1 MRNRDLTDRR
11 KEMMAAPTIQVMLVD
26 DHAVVRMGFRLL
38 LESAPDMKV
47 VAEAVSGEDACRIY
61 QEKRPDVV
69 VMDISMPGIGGL
81 EAVNRIVAKDPAA
94 RILVLSAHEDTMHP
108 RRVLKAGA
116 LGYLSKRSAAE
127 ELIQA
132 IRQVAQGKTFIE
144 PGIAQQLAMQQL
156 TGDKNPVDVLS
167 AREFEVFML
176 LAQGKTV
183 ADIAAMLHLSPR
195 TVGTHLYNIKQ
206 KLNASNSAEIALIA
220 MRAGLI
226 ENS

>member
-1 MRNRDLTDRR
+1 MN
-11 KEMMAAPTIQVMLVD
+11 PSTIQVMLVD

-38 LESAPDMKV
+38 IEGTPDMKV
-47 VAEAVSGEDACRIY
+47 VAEAVSGEEAIRIY
-61 QEKRPDVV
+61 QEKHPDVV

-81 EAVNRIVAKDPAA
+81 EAVNRIMAKDPAA

-108 RRVLKAGA
+108 KRVLKAGA
-116 LGYLSKRSAAE
+116 LGYLTKRSAAE

-144 PGIAQQLAMQQL
+144 SGIAQQLAVQQL
-156 TGDKNPVDVLS
+156 TGDKTPVDVLS

-183 ADIAAMLHLSPR
+183 VDIAKVLHLSPR

>member
-1 MRNRDLTDRR
+1 MT
-11 KEMMAAPTIQVMLVD
+11 ASTIQVMLVD

-38 LESAPDMKV
+38 IEGTPDMKV
-47 VAEAVSGEDACRIY
+47 VAEAVSGEEASRIY
-61 QEKRPDVV
+61 QEQHPDVV

-81 EAVNRIVAKDPAA
+81 EAVNRIMAKDPAA

-108 RRVLKAGA
+108 KRVLKAGA
-116 LGYLSKRSAAE
+116 LGYLTKRSAAE

-132 IRQVAQGKTFIE
+132 IRQVAQGNTFIE
-144 PGIAQQLAMQQL
+144 SGIAQQLAVQQL

-183 ADIAAMLHLSPR
+183 VDIAKMLHLSPR

-220 MRAGLI
+220 IRAGLI